1 MRNAGV
7 GNRTLD
13 NTGMSRALLPLS
25 YTGKIIKEEGERKYS
40 ITSVSKQSGKKKMV
54 AGVGFEP
61 TTSGLCIPLQI
72 SLLPIIS
79 EFVVWTFPSP
89 SA

>member
-25 YTGKIIKEEGERKYS
+25 YTGKIIKEEGRGKYNF
-40 ITSVSKQSGKKKMV
+40 TSVSKQSGNQT
-54 AGVGFEP
+54 F
-61 TTSGLCIPLQI
+61 
-72 SLLPIIS
+72 LLKGK
-79 EFVVWTFPSP
+79 V
-89 SA
+89 

>member
-1 MRNAGV
+1 
-7 GNRTLD
+7 
-13 NTGMSRALLPLS
+13 
-25 YTGKIIKEEGERKYS
+25 
-40 ITSVSKQSGKKKMV
+40 
-54 AGVGFEP
+54 VGFEP